1 MRSELAKA
9 KTDVKNFSKTAEGA
23 LGAIGEAM
31 GVNVGKIKE
40 VSSAIQGM
48 GAQMAKSSN
57 EAVKG
62 LGSMLKGIDALSV
75 GIAGV
80 GVGALIAGFQG
91 LKAEA
96 ENFSNTI
103 DGLNMKMAQ
112 QAWISTYKQALHDA
126 NREFGIDTAKQLNDL
141 ERGWT
146 RFWSGTKQVA
156 VKTFAET
163 DWVDAALPAVGVIRD
178 LFSTGKDISSVN
190 NARDE
195 AVNAADRA
203 AQIGDRLAEL
213 TKQEVANSVEISELN
228 AEIAERKRILTDTT
242 LTLEERTKAQAEA
255 EEMIRRKS
263 ELQLPILREK
273 AALTQELHGLSASSL
288 EDVKEDAS
296 LQIQVNTVLRT
307 QEEELRSL
315 NRYSRSLTTETGK
328 QSAEYLKQLEAM
340 KAVEESRRSLN
351 DWSLSVSDT
360 AAVRHVRELGEMVS
374 GLNTGIEI
382 SVEAATGNIRLLKEE
397 LDGISGKSVDV
408 SFRPD
413 ADGFRR
419 ITEMISELTSSDP
432 SVNVALTSDLDKF
445 ISDVTGAWGDIPPL
459 PLPKIEQL
467 EPVGIKVRPES
478 DDNFQY
484 LFDSNLGFA
493 TIRVGMELDQ
503 SKLHDISEQV
513 QSMVEGLATSLSED
527 IGGLIGDLVTG
538 GEAWGNFATAA
549 MSSFADMAQ
558 AVGKMAIST
567 GLATIGIKAA
577 LESLNGYVAI
587 AAGAALVA
595 LGAAVKAG
603 LKNVASGNYAS
614 APTSVAS
621 GSYSSSSSSA
631 VAGYNER
638 ELNVKVTGTLK
649 ASGSE
654 LVTVLNNENRRRLAT
669 T

>member
-1 MRSELAKA
+1 MARQANLKTVISADASPMRSELAKA
-9 KTDVKNFSKTAEGA
+9 KNDVKNFSKTAEGA

-195 AVNAADRA
+195 AVKAADRA

-213 TKQEVANSVEISELN
+213 TKQEVANSVEVSELT

-315 NRYSRSLTTETGK
+315 NRYSRSITNETGK
-328 QSAEYLKQLEAM
+328 QNAEYAKQLEAIRAIKQSREDL
-340 KAVEESRRSLN
+340 KAWSVDTSAGKIDISYSLPP
-351 DWSLSVSDT
+351 DGSLRDDVNAAT
-360 AAVRHVRELGEMVS
+360 AAAEDAAKIKVKFQMPKAEM
-374 GLNTGIEI
+374 IDI
-382 SVEAATGNIRLLKEE
+382 SYSLPSNESLRDDVNAATAAAEDAAKVKVKFQMPKAEMMTPVE
-397 LDGISGKSVDV
+397 L
-408 SFRPD
+408 
-413 ADGFRR
+413 
-419 ITEMISELTSSDP
+419 
-432 SVNVALTSDLDKF
+432 
-445 ISDVTGAWGDIPPL
+445 
-459 PLPKIEQL
+459 
-467 EPVGIKVRPES
+467 PVKPEV

-493 TIRVGMELDQ
+493 TIHVGMELDQ

-513 QSMVEGLATSLSED
+513 QSIVENLATGLSES
-527 IGGLIGDLVTG
+527 IGQLVGDLITG
-538 GEAWGNFATAA
+538 GEAWGNFAAAA

>member
-9 KTDVKNFSKTAEGA
+9 KTDVKNFGKVSEGA
-23 LGAIGEAM
+23 LDAFGSAL

-48 GAQMAKSSN
+48 GQKMTQSSS

-62 LGSMLKGIDALSV
+62 LGSMLKGVNALSA

-80 GVGALIAGFQG
+80 GVAALIAGFKE

-96 ENFSNTI
+96 EYFLNTVEGYS
-103 DGLNMKMAQ
+103 DKLAHQGWME
-112 QAWISTYKQALHDA
+112 TYKAAFHDVNEEVA
-126 NREFGIDTAKQLNDL
+126 KETAEQIQEVEK
-141 ERGWT
+141 GWT
-146 RFWSGTKQVA
+146 RFWQTTKQSFKNALFNADGWDVVNPVA
-156 VKTFAET
+156 GVVRDIVGTVKYVSDINEAQDMINAKAER
-163 DWVDAALPAVGVIRD
+163 G
-178 LFSTGKDISSVN
+178 
-190 NARDE
+190 E
-195 AVNAADRA
+195 AIKRR
-203 AQIGDRLAEL
+203 IGEL
-213 TKQEVANSVEISELN
+213 DKLEVANSVEISSLS
-228 AEIAERKRILTDTT
+228 AQIAEYQKDMMDTS
-242 LTLEERTKAQAEA
+242 LPLSDRTNARAEA
-255 EEMIRRKS
+255 ERLIKRQM
-263 ELQLPILREK
+263 ELQLPIAEER
-273 AALTQELHGLSASSL
+273 AALMKEYHRLTRSTL
-288 EDVKEDAS
+288 DNDKEDAS
-296 LQIQVNTVLRT
+296 LQIQVNTLRQQQAT
-307 QEEELRSL
+307 ALKSL
-315 NRYSRSLTTETGK
+315 NRQSRSLTTEASK
-328 QSAEYLKQLEAM
+328 QNAEYQKQLEAIRAIKQSKEDL
-340 KAVEESRRSLN
+340 KAWSVDTSAGKIDISYSLPSNESLRDDVN
-351 DWSLSVSDT
+351 AAT
-360 AAVRHVRELGEMVS
+360 AAAED
-374 GLNTGIEI
+374 
-382 SVEAATGNIRLLKEE
+382 AAK
-397 LDGISGKSVDV
+397 
-408 SFRPD
+408 
-413 ADGFRR
+413 
-419 ITEMISELTSSDP
+419 
-432 SVNVALTSDLDKF
+432 
-445 ISDVTGAWGDIPPL
+445 
-459 PLPKIEQL
+459 
-467 EPVGIKVRPES
+467 IKVKFQMPKAEMMTPVELPVKPEV

>member
-9 KTDVKNFSKTAEGA
+9 KTDVKNFGKVSEGA
-23 LGAIGEAM
+23 LDAFGSAL

-48 GAQMAKSSN
+48 GQKMTQSSS

-62 LGSMLKGIDALSV
+62 LGSMLKGVNALSA

-80 GVGALIAGFQG
+80 GVAALIAGFKS

-112 QAWISTYKQALHDA
+112 EAYISTLKQALHDA
-126 NREFGIDTAKQLNDL
+126 TGTIGQETAEKINDL
-141 ERGWT
+141 EKKWT
-146 RFWSGTKQVA
+146 GFWGKTKTAAVTAFANINGT
-156 VKTFAET
+156 
-163 DWVDAALPAVGVIRD
+163 DAALPIVGVVRG
-178 LFSTGKDISSVN
+178 F
-190 NARDE
+190 
-195 AVNAADRA
+195 VNAGKAVKEMNDNMDGVVAKAERA
-203 AQIGDRLAEL
+203 EQIGNELADI
-213 TKQEVANSVEISELN
+213 TKQEISNSVEISRLN
-228 AEIAERKRILTDTT
+228 ADIAEYKRIATDQEAS
-242 LTLEERTKAQAEA
+242 LEERTAAREAAEA
-255 EEMIRRKS
+255 AINRRM
-263 ELQLPILREK
+263 ELQLPLARRR
-273 AALTQELHGLSASSL
+273 ADLTKELHSL
-288 EDVKEDAS
+288 TRSTVEETREDAN
-296 LQIQVNTVLRT
+296 LEIQVNNLERERET
-307 QEEELRSL
+307 ELRSI
-315 NRYSRSLTTETGK
+315 NRLSRTITTEAGK
-328 QSAEYLKQLEAM
+328 QNAEYLKQLEAIRAIKQSREDLKAWSVDTSAGKIDISYSLPPDGSLRDDVNAAM
-340 KAVEESRRSLN
+340 AAVEDAAKVKVKFQMPKPEMIDISYSLPSNESLRDDVN
-351 DWSLSVSDT
+351 AAT
-360 AAVRHVRELGEMVS
+360 AAAEDAAKVKVKFQMPKAEMMTPVEL
-374 GLNTGIEI
+374 
-382 SVEAATGNIRLLKEE
+382 
-397 LDGISGKSVDV
+397 
-408 SFRPD
+408 
-413 ADGFRR
+413 
-419 ITEMISELTSSDP
+419 
-432 SVNVALTSDLDKF
+432 
-445 ISDVTGAWGDIPPL
+445 
-459 PLPKIEQL
+459 
-467 EPVGIKVRPES
+467 PVKPEV

-493 TIRVGMELDQ
+493 TIHVGMELDQ

-513 QSMVEGLATSLSED
+513 QSVVEGLATSLSED